1 MVIPT
6 QSREWSY
13 NQVDGLVRICF
24 TQLST
29 FVRDYKIYKSQQI
42 AGRAFCTADER
53 TQLRLEEN
61 Q

>member
-1 MVIPT
+1 
-6 QSREWSY
+6 
-13 NQVDGLVRICF
+13 
-24 TQLST
+24 
-29 FVRDYKIYKSQQI
+29 VRDYKIYKSQQIAANRSKSQQI